1 MNEQKNRFKLKSPF
15 HLRGDQPLAVKK
27 LEDWVKAG
35 NDHMTLLGVT
45 GSGKTFSMANVIERI
60 QRPILVITHNKTLAA
75 QLYTEFKEFFPENA
89 VEYFVSY
96 YDYYQPEAYIPSSDS
111 YIEKDSSINEQI
123 DRFRHSATTSLFSRR
138 DVLAVASV
146 SCIFGL
152 GSPADYSKLRIS
164 LELDQE
170 ISRQKLIR
178 ELIQIQYS
186 RNDMDFDRSRFRARG
201 ETVDIFPASSE
212 VAIRVKFFGDE
223 IEKLEE
229 FDPLT
234 GEVIKKLKQVDIFP
248 AQHFVTT
255 KEKLEKAL
263 VKIEQEMKERILYF
277 EKNNKLIEAQRIY
290 ERTRYDIE
298 MMRETGF
305 CKGIEN
311 YSRHLSGRN
320 EGEPPDTF
328 VDYLPKDCL
337 IILDESHMT
346 VPQLKGMYRGDRS
359 RKQTLIDY
367 GFRLPSAL
375 DNRCL
380 TFEEF
385 LGLKRPLLYVSATPG
400 PYEIETSES
409 HIAEQLIR
417 PTGLLDPEITVVKSK
432 GQIDYL
438 INQIEKRLNANERV
452 LVTTLTKKMAQELSA
467 YLTELDIPTGYLH
480 DEIDTLER
488 IEILRDLRIGN
499 IKVLVGI
506 NLLRE
511 GLDLPEVSLVA
522 ILDADKQ
529 GFLRSSWSLMQT
541 CGRAAR
547 NANGQVI
554 LFADKMTPA
563 MKYCIDE
570 TARRRKIQQEYNKA
584 NGIKPKTISKEL
596 PKLFLPGSEGD
607 QTYIPDLSKEKL
619 QEVISSLKKEME
631 TAAERMEFEKAAMI
645 RDEIIS
651 LQEENLEMGVLTQLG
666 KALKSGRKKGVAK
679 KRAMRNIAPQPA
691 GKARNKKRK
700 REPKK

>member
-1 MNEQKNRFKLKSPF
+1 MNQQNQHFKLKSPF
-15 HLRGDQPLAVKK
+15 KLRGDQPQAVNK
-27 LEDWVKAG
+27 LQQWVENG
-35 NDHMTLLGVT
+35 QDRLTLLGVT
-45 GSGKTFSMANVIERI
+45 GSGKTFTMANVIERI
-60 QRPILVITHNKTLAA
+60 QRPVLIITHNKTLAA
-75 QLYTEFKEFFPENA
+75 QLYSEFKEFFPENA

-96 YDYYQPEAYIPSSDS
+96 YDYYQPEAYIPSTDS

-138 DVLAVASV
+138 DVLVVASV

-152 GSPADYSKLRIS
+152 GSPADYADLRIS
-164 LELDQE
+164 LQAGMTMP
-170 ISRQKLIR
+170 RQKLLR
-178 ELIQIQYS
+178 SLIEIQYS
-186 RNDMDFDRSRFRARG
+186 RNDMDFHRSRFRARG

-223 IEKLEE
+223 IDRIEE
-229 FDPLT
+229 FSPLT
-234 GEVIKKLKQVDIFP
+234 GEVAKVLKAVEIFP

-255 KEKLEKAL
+255 HEKLEKAMGA
-263 VKIEQEMKERILYF
+263 IEEEMKEQVKFF

-290 ERTRYDIE
+290 ERTRYDLE
-298 MMRETGF
+298 MLRETGF

-320 EGEPPDTF
+320 EGEPPDTL

-359 RKQTLIDY
+359 RKQTLIDF

-385 LGLKRPLLYVSATPG
+385 LGRKRPLLFVSATPG
-400 PYEIETSES
+400 PYELQTSENR
-409 HIAEQLIR
+409 IAEQLIR
-417 PTGLLDPEITVVKSK
+417 PTGLLDPQITVVKTE
-432 GQIDYL
+432 GQIDHL
-438 INQIEKRLNANERV
+438 INAIDQRIAANERV
-452 LVTTLTKKMAQELSA
+452 LVTTLTKKMSQELSA
-467 YLTELDIPTGYLH
+467 YLTEMGIPTGYLH

-522 ILDADKQ
+522 ILDADKE

-547 NANGQVI
+547 NSSGEVF
-554 LFADKMTPA
+554 LYADKVSAA

-570 TARRRKIQQEYNKA
+570 TARRREIQHQYNLA
-584 NGIKPKTISKEL
+584 HGIEPRTICKRL
-596 PKLFLPGSEGD
+596 PALFLPGGSDRPEKPGDLTSERLLELIN
-607 QTYIPDLSKEKL
+607 Q
-619 QEVISSLKKEME
+619 LKSEME
-631 TAAERMEFEKAAMI
+631 QAAARMEFEKAAMI
-645 RDEIIS
+645 RDEIIAM
-651 LQEENLEMGVLTQLG
+651 QEEHLELGVLTQLG
-666 KALKSGRKKGVAK
+666 QALKSGREKGVAK
-679 KRAMRNIAPQPA
+679 KRATRNPGSSNS
-691 GKARNKKRK
+691 GKSRK
-700 REPKK
+700 RG